1 MDDRTPTGDLDAAD
15 PGHSL
20 RPLGRLHG
28 YQIVEDDP
36 DVRGWAVLG
45 SDGVTVGEVS
55 DLLVDTDAGRVR
67 YLDVAIDTDRLDAPE
82 ASASVPGDETA
93 GLPGAPLGTV
103 TAHSAMAG
111 LAPLITESVVRST
124 LSDEENALTR
134 DQHHGFDSRHVLV
147 PIGHARLD
155 PQHDRVHLE
164 DLTAGQIAELPDYDY
179 GNLDRDTEA
188 RLRQYFDRTSGHAP
202 GDDFYASPSFDT
214 DRFYSAR
221 RQTGRTQA
229 DTARTAGLAEG
240 NESSGG
246 APARPVTGEL
256 DRAGEP
262 VESREVGARRS

>member
-1 MDDRTPTGDLDAAD
+1 MNDRTPTGDLDAAD

-28 YQIVEDDP
+28 YQIVAGDP

-45 SDGVTVGEVS
+45 SDGVKAGEVS

-67 YLDVAIDTDRLDAPE
+67 YLDVAIDTDRLDAPSTQ
-82 ASASVPGDETA
+82 ASALGEEPPG
-93 GLPGAPLGTV
+93 LLGAPTGTV
-103 TAHSAMAG
+103 TAHSSMAG
-111 LAPLITESVVRST
+111 LAPLITENVVRST

-155 PQHDRVHLE
+155 PEHDRVHVE
-164 DLTAGQIAELPDYDY
+164 ELTAGQIAELPDYDY
-179 GNLDRDTEA
+179 GNLDRDAEA
-188 RLRQYFDRTSGHAP
+188 RLHQWFHHAAGRPAP
-202 GDDFYASPSFDT
+202 GDDFYSSPSFDA

-221 RQTGRTQA
+221 RQT
-229 DTARTAGLAEG
+229 ARTAGLAEG
-240 NESSGG
+240 GMDSSG
-246 APARPVTGEL
+246 APARTVTGEL

-262 VESREVGARRS
+262 ADSREVGARRS